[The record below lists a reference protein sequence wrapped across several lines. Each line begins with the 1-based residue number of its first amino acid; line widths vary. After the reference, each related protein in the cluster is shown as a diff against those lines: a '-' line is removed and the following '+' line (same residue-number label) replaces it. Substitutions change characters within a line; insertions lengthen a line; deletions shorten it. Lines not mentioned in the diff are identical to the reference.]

1 MGQHPRLRWS
11 RKRRSVM
18 LENYKRAFI
27 RHHKLIY
34 QDPQKRS
41 YPLYVPNI
49 FEHGPIKS
57 TLNKRSIKNDDQN
70 EINHDN
76 AKKRR
81 NFIKRNS
88 ASIRSFYRSRMKRG
102 LKSKGS
108 SSTLGLSH
116 KSSGS
121 SLNLRRGGNKRYEME
136 DNNEITFI
144 KKKKKNKFKGPC
156 PPLSS
161 EPYVN
166 VEIVKHGRDQN
177 VSYGSGTIVKMACGK
192 GYGLNLPEN
201 KTAKCVRG
209 KWKPMKPMC
218 LICE

>member
-1 MGQHPRLRWS
+1 MENF
-11 RKRRSVM
+11 KRS
-18 LENYKRAFI
+18 FI
-27 RHHKLIY
+27 RHQKLTY
-34 QDPQKRS
+34 RDRHKRS
-41 YPLYVPNI
+41 YRPLQIQNI
-49 FEHGPIKS
+49 YERDNNINPI
-57 TLNKRSIKNDDQN
+57 LNRQSNIVNNYRNESKRD
-70 EINHDN
+70 
-76 AKKRR
+76 
-81 NFIKRNS
+81 FIKGNRL
-88 ASIRSFYRSRMKRG
+88 SIRSIFHLRTKRG

-108 SSTLGLSH
+108 SSTLGLGH

-121 SLNLRRGGNKRYEME
+121 SLNLRRGGNKRFDLD

-156 PPLSS
+156 PSLSS

-177 VSYGSGTIVKMACGK
+177 STYSSGTIVKMACGK

-218 LICE
+218 LICKNFLFYLLINKQICKKFL